1 MAYKNINFPR
11 TKKFAL
17 RPVFENIVALLEGCI
32 TIFYVIILTFQS
44 CRKESRDNRW
54 KFCLEKWLK
63 NYLNSLRILR
73 VIAQLNFFE
82 ITQFNWIKK

>member
-17 RPVFENIVALLEGCI
+17 RPVFENIVASLEGCI
-32 TIFYVIILTFQS
+32 TIFYVIIIILTFQS

-54 KFCLEKWLK
+54 NFALK
-63 NYLNSLRILR
+63 NDWKI
-73 VIAQLNFFE
+73 I
-82 ITQFNWIKK
+82 